1 VGLIRLEMLF
11 AEADRQVRAIA
22 GLAGEILL
30 SNRGWNREETEEA
43 KDGRE

>member
-1 VGLIRLEMLF
+1 LEKIL

-30 SNRGWNREETEEA
+30 SDNAGKLDHAEDSR
-43 KDGRE
+43 D